1 MFDAIITT
9 SDDPFELAE
18 TLAALVPAVVNGALR
33 RVIIVAERQP
43 SHATMR
49 LIEESGADLL
59 IAPGDVFARW
69 QSALQQKAGGWTVC
83 LAAGIVPVG
92 DWVEAVIRFT
102 ARAAERDAASF
113 QVGGSWRVRASAR
126 LLGLIGRRA
135 IAAGQIV
142 YGPAAAGRMTTL
154 NATVDDRRAG
164 AGVPLLIPV

>member
-59 IAPGDVFARW
+59 IAPGDVLVRW
-69 QSALQQKAGGWTVC
+69 QSALQQQAGGWTVC
-83 LAAGIVPVG
+83 LAAGVVPVG
-92 DWVEAVIRFT
+92 DWVEAVIRFM
-102 ARAAERDAASF
+102 ARATERDAASF
-113 QVGGSWRVRASAR
+113 QVSGSWHARMSAR
-126 LLGLIGRRA
+126 LLGMFGRRD
-135 IAAGQIV
+135 IAAGHIV
-142 YGPAAAGRMTTL
+142 YGPDMAGRTTTI